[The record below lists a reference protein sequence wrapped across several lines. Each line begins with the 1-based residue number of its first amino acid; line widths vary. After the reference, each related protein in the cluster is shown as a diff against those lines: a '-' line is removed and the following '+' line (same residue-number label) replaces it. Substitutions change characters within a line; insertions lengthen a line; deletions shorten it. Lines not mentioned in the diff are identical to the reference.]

1 MLTRREL
8 VHLLT
13 VHGDEQEEL
22 FAEARRVR
30 DRVFGP
36 RVVVRGVT
44 ELNNVCRVNCEYCPM
59 RRENT
64 RENEAFHLTADELV
78 ESARRVHD
86 AGVDVVFFQAGEVPQ
101 TTAPVSE
108 AIPRVRE
115 IFDGRVEVL
124 LNLGNKRRDEYE
136 RLREAGATSYIL
148 KHETSDPALNLA
160 MRHESLDSRLN
171 HMRALLDLGF
181 KVGTGG
187 IVGLPGQS
195 VESIADDIL
204 LATDLG
210 VHMCSFSPFVPA
222 PGTPLE
228 HSARGSSEVTLNAIA
243 LSRIVNPG
251 WLVPSVSALEK
262 TTGGGQLRGF
272 LAGANVMTVNF
283 TLPVHSD
290 RYLIYGKDRFV
301 VRRDYAREL
310 LRRVDLE
317 PAGSVFLDEQPARAV
332 PGPAT
337 GTR

>member
-1 MLTRREL
+1 MLSRREV

-13 VHGDEQEEL
+13 VQGEEQEEL

-30 DRVFGP
+30 DQVFGP

-59 RRENT
+59 RRDNT
-64 RENEAFHLTADELV
+64 RDNEAFHLTADELV
-78 ESARRVHD
+78 DSARRVLE

-101 TTAPVSE
+101 TTRPVSE

-124 LNLGNKRRDEYE
+124 LNLGNKRHDEYV
-136 RLREAGATSYIL
+136 RLRDAGATSYIL
-148 KHETSDPALNLA
+148 KHETSDPELNLA
-160 MRHESLDSRLN
+160 MRHESLDSRLA
-171 HMRALLDLGF
+171 HLRELLDLGF

-195 VESIADDIL
+195 TESIADDIL

-222 PGTPLE
+222 PGTPLA
-228 HSARGSSEVTLNAIA
+228 SAARGSSEVTLNAIA
-243 LSRIVNPG
+243 VSRIVNPG

-262 TTGGGQLRGF
+262 TEGGGQLRGF
-272 LAGANVMTVNF
+272 LAGANVMTINF
-283 TLPVHSD
+283 TLPVHSE

-301 VRRDYAREL
+301 VRRDYARDL
-310 LRRVDLE
+310 LQRVGLE
-317 PAGSVFLDEQPARAV
+317 PSGSVFLDEPPTGVV
-332 PGPAT
+332 PTSAT
-337 GTR
+337 GAL